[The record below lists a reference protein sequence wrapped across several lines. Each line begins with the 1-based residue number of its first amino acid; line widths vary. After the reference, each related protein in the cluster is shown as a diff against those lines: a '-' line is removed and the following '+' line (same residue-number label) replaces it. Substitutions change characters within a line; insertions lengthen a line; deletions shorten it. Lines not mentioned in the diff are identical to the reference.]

1 MYLGLDLGTSGLRA
15 ILVDEAGIVQGEA
28 EMILKQL
35 QATRGELEGM
45 LIGLEDSDL
54 DRSPGQTEGPD

>member
-28 EMILKQL
+28 EGGG
-35 QATRGELEGM
+35 TGEKGAAAEGLHHFFPRVRAIAASASGRM
-45 LIGLEDSDL
+45 MA
-54 DRSPGQTEGPD
+54 

>member
-28 EMILKQL
+28 EASFDLAHPYPGWSEQDPAAWVTACETAVAAL
-35 QATRGELEGM
+35 RRG
-45 LIGLEDSDL
+45 
-54 DRSPGQTEGPD
+54 